1 MSKRITLTFLV
12 AMIITV
18 ATVFSQSTD
27 EFNLDQTYAIDNGGI
42 IHLQSDDAEVQIMG
56 SDREDVRVI
65 VNYELTV
72 RGITFGDS
80 NDFEMIVE
88 EDGGNL
94 TIREKDRDFGP
105 SGMIGVSSEEY
116 TIEIEAPRDVNLDI
130 EGDDEEYEIAGID
143 GFIHIHADDSDAQ
156 IYDVNGEDYSFS
168 LDDGNLEMD
177 GGNGQLKIDA
187 DDGDIQIRNG
197 SFAFIDVSSD
207 DSDIEIT
214 TPLFDDGDYRFD
226 MDDADLMFN
235 VVGGGGEIDIRH
247 DDSDISTSPQ
257 FEIVRDEDEHSIYR
271 LQSGTA
277 RVNIRSDDGDINLS
291 VY

>member
-1 MSKRITLTFLV
+1 MLKRITLTFIISMTLAV
-12 AMIITV
+12 ANL
-18 ATVFSQSTD
+18 FSQSTD
-27 EFNLDQTYAIDNGGI
+27 EFFLDQTYAIDFEGT
-42 IHLQSDDAEVQIMG
+42 IHLQSDDAEVQIIG
-56 SDREDVRVI
+56 SDREDVRVN

-72 RGITFGDS
+72 RGITFGES

-88 EDGGNL
+88 EDDGNM
-94 TIREKDRDFGP
+94 TIREKDRDFGA

-130 EGDDEEYEIAGID
+130 EGDDEKYEIAGID
-143 GFIHIHADDSDAQ
+143 GFIHLHADDSDAQ
-156 IYDVNGEDYSFS
+156 ISDVNGEDYSFS
-168 LDDGNLEMD
+168 LDDGSLEMD
-177 GGNGQLKIDA
+177 GGNGQLKIDT

-197 SFAFIDVSSD
+197 SFAFIEASSD

-226 MDDADLMFN
+226 LDDADLMLN
-235 VVGGGGEIDIRH
+235 VVAGGGEIDIRH

-257 FEIVRDEDEHSIYR
+257 FESIRHEDERSIYR
-271 LQSGTA
+271 LQGGTA
-277 RVNIRSDDGDINLS
+277 SVNIRSDDGDINLR